1 MKIFI
6 REVQVEAAV
15 LINMQRVFTFVQHYE
30 KMFAQMMLEQPSEEH
45 KKEIAAKRRELKKSQ
60 KRIEE
65 LNGLFMKTYED
76 NVSGKLSDERYEF
89 LSNAYEAEQAAL
101 KESVRL
107 DVEIS
112 EESKQ
117 NYDLEKF
124 IAKVKKVTEE
134 KELTPELVHEFIS
147 RIEVHKPYRENGVR
161 YQQIDIYYHGVGII
175 RLATA
180 EEMEASFQK
189 HIESKQPNKQKTA

>member
-1 MKIFI
+1 MVKALRKNKRRPTREEKVSMFSGLMFCKDCGSKMYFCTAKNFERNQNWFTCALARKNKDACSGHFI

-30 KMFAQMMLEQPSEEH
+30 KMFAQMMLEQSSEEH

-89 LSNAYEAEQAAL
+89 LSNAYEA
-101 KESVRL
+101 
-107 DVEIS
+107 
-112 EESKQ
+112 
-117 NYDLEKF
+117 
-124 IAKVKKVTEE
+124 
-134 KELTPELVHEFIS
+134 
-147 RIEVHKPYRENGVR
+147 
-161 YQQIDIYYHGVGII
+161 
-175 RLATA
+175 
-180 EEMEASFQK
+180 
-189 HIESKQPNKQKTA
+189 

>member
-1 MKIFI
+1 
-6 REVQVEAAV
+6 
-15 LINMQRVFTFVQHYE
+15 
-30 KMFAQMMLEQPSEEH
+30 MFAQMMLEQSSEEH

-89 LSNAYEAEQAAL
+89 LSNAYEAEQDAL
-101 KESVRL
+101 KESVERL
-107 DVEIS
+107 VVEIS

-117 NYDLEKF
+117 SYDLEKF
-124 IAKVKKVTEE
+124 IAKVKKVTEV

-189 HIESKQPNKQKTA
+189 HIENKQPNKQKTA

>member
-1 MKIFI
+1 
-6 REVQVEAAV
+6 
-15 LINMQRVFTFVQHYE
+15 
-30 KMFAQMMLEQPSEEH
+30 MLEQSSEDH
-45 KKEIAAKRRELKKSQ
+45 KKEIATKRRELKKSQ

-89 LSNAYEAEQAAL
+89 LSNAYKTEQTEL
-101 KESVRL
+101 KELVKRL
-107 DVEIS
+107 EIEIS

-117 NYDLEKF
+117 SYDLEKF
-124 IAKVKKVTEE
+124 IAKVKKVTEI
-134 KELTPELVHEFIS
+134 KELTPELVYEFIS
-147 RIEVHKPYRENGVR
+147 KIEVHKPYRENDVR

-189 HIESKQPNKQKTA
+189 HIQNNQQNKQKTA

>member
-1 MKIFI
+1 M
-6 REVQVEAAV
+6 E
-15 LINMQRVFTFVQHYE
+15 
-30 KMFAQMMLEQPSEEH
+30 
-45 KKEIAAKRRELKKSQ
+45 
-60 KRIEE
+60 
-65 LNGLFMKTYED
+65 
-76 NVSGKLSDERYEF
+76 
-89 LSNAYEAEQAAL
+89 
-101 KESVRL
+101 RL

-117 NYDLEKF
+117 SYDLEKF
-124 IAKVKKVTEE
+124 IAKVKKVTEV

-180 EEMEASFQK
+180 EEMEASFQT
-189 HIESKQPNKQKTA
+189 HIENKQPNKQKTA

>member
-1 MKIFI
+1 MVGSK
-6 REVQVEAAV
+6 
-15 LINMQRVFTFVQHYE
+15 FVQHYE
-30 KMFAQMMLEQPSEEH
+30 KMFAQMMLEQSSEEH
-45 KKEIAAKRRELKKSQ
+45 KKEIAAKRRELKKAQ

-101 KESVRL
+101 KESVERL

-117 NYDLEKF
+117 SYDLEKF
-124 IAKVKKVTEE
+124 IAKVKKVTEV

-147 RIEVHKPYRENGVR
+147 RIEVHKPYREKWG
-161 YQQIDIYYHGVGII
+161 
-175 RLATA
+175 
-180 EEMEASFQK
+180 
-189 HIESKQPNKQKTA
+189 